1 MKLHHETISQKT
13 PIEWA
18 MIGTVVGGCLIA
30 RLKDSG
36 AICAL
41 YLGDDTAKLLSE
53 LPYLN
58 LSPIEDCQSLTLQLD
73 RAFRG
78 EPCDLEVVLDVT
90 DFRFMVL
97 ETLTRSVDFA
107 QTVTYA
113 DLAMMCGREKAV
125 RAVAS
130 ALANNPVSMLLPC
143 HRVVPKGGGVGQY
156 LWGAT
161 LKADIQNFEK
171 SLKR

>member
-1 MKLHHETISQKT
+1 MKLHRKTISPET
-13 PIEWA
+13 PVQWA
-18 MIGTVVGGCLIA
+18 MISTVVGGCLVA
-30 RLKDSG
+30 RLKDGG

-41 YLGDDTAKLLSE
+41 YLGDDTAKLMGA
-53 LPYLN
+53 LPYKN
-58 LSPIEDCQSLTLQLD
+58 LSLIEDCQSLTLQLD
-73 RAFRG
+73 RAFSG
-78 EPCDLEVVLDVT
+78 EPCDLDVVLDVT

-97 ETLTRSVDFA
+97 DTLTRSVGFA

-130 ALANNPVSMLLPC
+130 ALANNPVSMLVPC

-156 LWGAT
+156 LWGAP
-161 LKADIQNFEK
+161 LKAEIQNFEK